1 MTCQECE
8 IKLGMGEEASQHLAS
23 CKECRLL
30 ARELRLNALAMR
42 DMQVECVR
50 ALWGRPPGPQPTPTS
65 AFGYTRSAGPGG
77 PARTR
82 ASAPHANKVR
92 VVTLAAAAIILMA
105 IFLRM
110 PRLEKLQ
117 SPVHVA
123 LSAPQIKLPP
133 VRAKRVHKKR
143 VPAETLRVK
152 MFTSDPDVVIYWI
165 VDKKE
170 GYE

>member
-8 IKLGMGEEASQHLAS
+8 IKLGMGENADDHLAS
-23 CKECRLL
+23 CVECRWL
-30 ARELRLNALAMR
+30 AQELRLNSLALREMRVRPKMYWALA
-42 DMQVECVR
+42 
-50 ALWGRPPGPQPTPTS
+50 
-65 AFGYTRSAGPGG
+65 
-77 PARTR
+77 
-82 ASAPHANKVR
+82 
-92 VVTLAAAAIILMA
+92 AAAAIILMA

-110 PRLEKLQ
+110 PRVQQLP

-123 LSAPQIKLPP
+123 VSAPQIKLPP
-133 VRAKRVHKKR
+133 VKAKHVHRKR

-152 MFTSDPDVVIYWI
+152 IFTSDPDVVIYWI

>member
-8 IKLGMGEEASQHLAS
+8 IKLGMGEEASEHLAS
-23 CKECRLL
+23 CAECRWL
-30 ARELRLNALAMR
+30 AEELRLNSVALREMR
-42 DMQVECVR
+42 VR
-50 ALWGRPPGPQPTPTS
+50 PKMYWELA
-65 AFGYTRSAGPGG
+65 
-77 PARTR
+77 
-82 ASAPHANKVR
+82 
-92 VVTLAAAAIILMA
+92 AAAAIILMA
-105 IFLRM
+105 IFLTM
-110 PRLEKLQ
+110 PRAEKLQ

-123 LSAPQIKLPP
+123 VSAPQIRLPP
-133 VRAKRVHKKR
+133 VRAKHVHKKR

>member
-8 IKLGMGEEASQHLAS
+8 IKLGMGENAAEHLAS

-30 ARELRLNALAMR
+30 ARELRLNSLALREMR
-42 DMQVECVR
+42 VESVSTM
-50 ALWGRPPGPQPTPTS
+50 WGGPPGPRPTPSS
-65 AFGYTRSAGPGG
+65 AFGCIRTAGPGG

-82 ASAPHANKVR
+82 ASAPHTNR
-92 VVTLAAAAIILMA
+92 TLAAAAVILMA

-110 PRLEKLQ
+110 PRVEKLP

-123 LSAPQIKLPP
+123 VSAPQIKLPP
-133 VRAKRVHKKR
+133 VRVKHVHKKR
-143 VPAETLRVK
+143 VLAETLRVK

>member
-42 DMQVECVR
+42 DMQVECVS
-50 ALWGRPPGPQPTPTS
+50 ALWGGPLGFRWSRT
-65 AFGYTRSAGPGG
+65 AGPGG

-123 LSAPQIKLPP
+123 VSAPQIKLPP